1 MAKKTIDN
9 KAKDLSLS
17 DKFLSS
23 VTESEKTVKNKGGDT
38 KTDSKPSGNQWEDFL
53 KYAQEYKEAKR
64 DSIQVWLDAD
74 VNYTL
79 DAIRQSGLK
88 IPVKHLLSA
97 AVKVF
102 LQNNADE
109 VRALMEKKPKMII

>member
-17 DKFLSS
+17 DQFLSS
-23 VTESEKTVKNKGGDT
+23 VTKPEKTEKGRDDGT
-38 KTDSKPSGNQWEDFL
+38 KTDIKSSGNQWEDFL

-79 DAIRQSGLK
+79 DVIRQSGIK

>member
-1 MAKKTIDN
+1 MARKKIDN
-9 KAKDLSLS
+9 KANSLSLS
-17 DKFLSS
+17 DQFLTT
-23 VTESEKTVKNKGGDT
+23 VTEPEKTEKGRGEEPKETVKST
-38 KTDSKPSGNQWEDFL
+38 GNQWEDFL

-79 DAIRQSGLK
+79 DAIRQSGVK

-102 LQNNADE
+102 LQSNADE